1 MKSLADDKKKI
12 TSIKRRSLPVCHC
25 RAPSQNEIAK
35 LFFSGHK
42 REPKHHDTLFLSPLR
57 HFQSTRFVVSERFRK
72 LSNSAQSLRGCRHCY
87 GQHIYIEI
95 PSYIPWQSRFD
106 KNLTGG
112 LTGDLTVTCDWFDD
126 KVSCPIQYN
135 SCHNRSLRLVM
146 QNCL

>member
-42 REPKHHDTLFLSPLR
+42 REPKHHDTLFLSPWR

-72 LSNSAQSLRGCRHCY
+72 LSNNCLIGRLLCKIIAHGAYDYLKTQGTKRVWKVFTQRRTRGTHRFRRWPHIFNNNDFFFFLKGRISTRLQSL
-87 GQHIYIEI
+87 I
-95 PSYIPWQSRFD
+95 
-106 KNLTGG
+106 
-112 LTGDLTVTCDWFDD
+112 
-126 KVSCPIQYN
+126 
-135 SCHNRSLRLVM
+135 
-146 QNCL
+146 